1 MLWLV
6 FETTT
11 GTYKRMIED
20 PYKVL
25 GVSPGAT
32 QDEIKKAYR
41 QMAKKYHPD
50 LHPDDPDANK
60 KMNDVNS
67 AYDMLMN
74 PDKYRQARAQQ
85 SAYRSSY
92 SSYDGSSYGSSQSK
106 GYSGRQYR
114 SSYDGSYGWT
124 GDFGF
129 DWEDIFGFGG
139 SGAYQSTA
147 SAQPQAEAGD
157 SAEIRSAISAINA
170 GNYRDAI
177 LILTKIP
184 STQRDARWYY
194 LSGLANHG
202 MGNSPRDVDM
212 MTRAVQLDP
221 NNRLYHSLLQQ
232 YRNSSSQ
239 GPYRTYT
246 YRTGQNTGSGFSIV
260 GRLFFGWMLLQF
272 IFWILRLF
280 LGFGFYF

>member
-1 MLWLV
+1 MAD
-6 FETTT
+6 
-11 GTYKRMIED
+11 KRDFYE
-20 PYKVL
+20 VL
-25 GVSPGAT
+25 GIQKGASE
-32 QDEIKKAYR
+32 DEIKKAYR

-60 KMNDVNS
+60 KMNDVNT

-74 PDKYRQARAQQ
+74 PDKWQQARARQ
-85 SAYRSSY
+85 SA
-92 SSYDGSSYGSSQSK
+92 GSSYGNSSYGSTY
-106 GYSGRQYR
+106 GSGSQQYGQYTNRQYR

-129 DWEDIFGFGG
+129 DWDDFFGFG
-139 SGAYQSTA
+139 STAYQSTNA
-147 SAQPQAEAGD
+147 APQAEASD

-184 STQRDARWYY
+184 STLRDARWHY

-202 MGNSPRDVDM
+202 MGNSPRDIDM
-212 MTRAVQLDP
+212 MQRAVQMDP

-232 YRNSSSQ
+232 YRNGSRTARNA
-239 GPYRTYT
+239 YTYT
-246 YRTGQNTGSGFSIV
+246 TQNTGGSGFSIL
-260 GRLFFGWMLLQF
+260 GKLLWGWILIQLLFGLLRFLFFGF
-272 IFWILRLF
+272 RFTF
-280 LGFGFYF
+280 

>member
-1 MLWLV
+1 
-6 FETTT
+6 
-11 GTYKRMIED
+11 MIED

-50 LHPDDPDANK
+50 LHPDDPDANR

-85 SAYRSSY
+85 SAYNSSY
-92 SSYDGSSYGSSQSK
+92 SSSGGSSYSGSQQSDS
-106 GYSGRQYR
+106 YSGRQYR
-114 SSYDGSYGWT
+114 SSYDGNYGWT

-129 DWEDIFGFGG
+129 DWDDFFGFGG
-139 SGAYQSTA
+139 SSAYQSTA
-147 SAQPQAEAGD
+147 SSAPQAEAGD
-157 SAEIRSAISAINA
+157 SAEIRSAVNAINA
-170 GNYRDAI
+170 RNYREAI

-184 STQRDARWYY
+184 STQRNARWYY

-212 MTRAVQLDP
+212 MQRAVQLDP

-246 YRTGQNTGSGFSIV
+246 YRTGQSTGSSPFSII
-260 GRLFFGWMLLQF
+260 GKIFWGWIMLQF
-272 IFWILRLF
+272 ILWILRFF